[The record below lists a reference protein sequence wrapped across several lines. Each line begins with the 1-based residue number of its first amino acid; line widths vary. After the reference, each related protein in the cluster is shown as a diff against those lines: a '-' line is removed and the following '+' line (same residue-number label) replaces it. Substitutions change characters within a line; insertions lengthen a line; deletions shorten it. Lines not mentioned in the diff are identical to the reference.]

1 MFIKTSP
8 PSQDDWRALSPYVA
22 WNPPSMGR
30 VTPFT
35 MADRSLSRNTMQF
48 TTSHTSANLIYITGD
63 SMHQQ
68 VSEKGRTKSS
78 SVVEP
83 EPLKKGRLQLQV
95 GPVLKEMK

>member
-1 MFIKTSP
+1 
-8 PSQDDWRALSPYVA
+8 
-22 WNPPSMGR
+22 MGR

-48 TTSHTSANLIYITGD
+48 TTSHTSANLIYNIYITGD

-68 VSEKGRTKSS
+68 VSEKGRTISS

-95 GPVLKEMK
+95 GPVPVLKEMK

>member
-1 MFIKTSP
+1 MFIKTSL
-8 PSQDDWRALSPYVA
+8 PSQDDWRALFPYVA
-22 WNPPSMGR
+22 RNPPSMGR

-48 TTSHTSANLIYITGD
+48 TTSHTSANLIYNIYITGD

-68 VSEKGRTKSS
+68 VSEKGRTISS

-83 EPLKKGRLQLQV
+83 EP
-95 GPVLKEMK
+95 